1 MEIVKE
7 IALFLIYS
15 AVYAAMGMP
24 FALVAVHFATRQPRR
39 NG

>member
-24 FALVAVHFATRQPRR
+24 FALVAVHYLTKIPGRH
-39 NG
+39 G